1 MANPSEIKEIVN
13 TTDVSKFALAGPN
26 YHLAERTIPRTT
38 ASDLEIEK
46 GEIENPITISQ
57 DKLNTSNDSRT
68 NESQGREIYGIRWHL
83 VCVSLY
89 ISALVFGLDTT
100 IAADVQSS
108 VIEDFGHV
116 DQLAWIGA
124 GFTLG
129 SVAVVLPVGVS
140 FTKFN
145 MKWVYVV
152 SFGLFELGSAVCGA
166 APNMAAIIIG
176 RVIAGAGGA
185 GLFLGCLNYFSAMT
199 APSERAFY
207 ISLIGFCW
215 GTGAVLGPVIGG
227 AFAISSASWR
237 WAFYINLVIA
247 AVTAPVYLTFL
258 PSLHPAKGQN
268 LLKRITDLDFLG
280 FILSAAIWVTFAMAM
295 IMAGNQWAW
304 SSARTI
310 VVWVV
315 FGVLLIG
322 YILQQWFCICTT
334 AQDRSFL
341 IHLLRSRTQL
351 SLCVATAANA
361 AAAFCMIYFVPIYF
375 QFVHGNGALTAAV
388 RLLPYI
394 AVNVSTNLV
403 TGRFLPRIQYYM
415 LVYLLSGLL
424 TVIGSSLFMVYLKP
438 STQEGII
445 YGLMVII
452 GVGTGATFS
461 LGFSIASIMAEPLE
475 VGRSI
480 ILQNFCRLGG
490 STITLVIAGQVFQSR
505 AMANLE
511 NVLSGKGF
519 TTADIRGA
527 VAGAQSTL
535 FSQLDD
541 PLKAE
546 ATNAI
551 TDAMQSTFVLA
562 VVGGG
567 VLLLAAISMR
577 FEKLFKTKTPA
588 ADTQAL

>member
-1 MANPSEIKEIVN
+1 MANSSEIKELGHTMDEPNLPLAASNSSTADRTVAGTAISYVEN
-13 TTDVSKFALAGPN
+13 EEGKLEHPTTDPQEKPN
-26 YHLAERTIPRTT
+26 TDNGNRA
-38 ASDLEIEK
+38 
-46 GEIENPITISQ
+46 
-57 DKLNTSNDSRT
+57 
-68 NESQGREIYGIRWHL
+68 NEAKRRGIHGIRWHL

-108 VIEDFGHV
+108 IIKAFGHV

-124 GFTLG
+124 GFPLG
-129 SVAVVLPVGVS
+129 SAAVVLPVGVS
-140 FTKFN
+140 FTKLN

-152 SFGLFELGSAVCGA
+152 SFGLFEVGSAICGA
-166 APNMAAIIIG
+166 APNMSAIIIG

-215 GTGAVLGPVIGG
+215 GTGAVLGPVVGG

-247 AVTAPVYLTFL
+247 AVTAPIYLTFL
-258 PSLHPAKGQN
+258 PSLHPTKDQA
-268 LLKRITDLDFLG
+268 LLKKIGNLDFVG
-280 FILSAAIWVTFAMAM
+280 FILSAAMWVTFAIAM
-295 IMAGNQWAW
+295 TLAGNQWAW

-310 VVWVV
+310 VVWAM
-315 FGVLLIG
+315 FGVFLVA
-322 YILQQWFCICTT
+322 YILQQWFCVCTT
-334 AQDRSFL
+334 ARDRSFP
-341 IHLLRSRTQL
+341 IHLLKSRTQL
-351 SLCVATAANA
+351 LLCIATAANA
-361 AAAFCMIYFVPIYF
+361 AVAFCMIYFVPIYF
-375 QFVHGNGALTAAV
+375 QFVHGDGALTAAV

-394 AVNVSTNLV
+394 AVNVSTNLI

-415 LVYLLSGLL
+415 LVYLLSGLFS
-424 TVIGSSLFMVYLKP
+424 VVGSAVFMVYLKP
-438 STQEGII
+438 STQQGIL
-445 YGLMVII
+445 YGLMVVI
-452 GVGTGATFS
+452 GVGTGTTFS
-461 LGFSIASIMAEPLE
+461 LGFSIASIMANPSD
-475 VGRSI
+475 VGRAI

-490 STITLVIAGQVFQSR
+490 STITLLIAGQVFQSR

-511 NVLSGKGF
+511 NVLAGKGF

-535 FSQLDD
+535 FSQLDGT
-541 PLKAE
+541 LKAE

-567 VLLLAAISMR
+567 MLVLATMGMR
-577 FEKLFKTKTPA
+577 FEKLFKSKS
-588 ADTQAL
+588 